1 MNQKEEIK
9 RLARPYARL
18 IRWSDEDECF
28 VGSLPELDGDC
39 THGSTVEEVARN
51 LDECAELY
59 VEDCLTDGTPLPEP
73 RAAVIVPGKSR
84 TWANENAIAQLR
96 QSRGVT
102 QKDFAR
108 LLGVSLSTLINGKV
122 VSGGLVVLLPAFWS
136 LSASIPNF
144 FKPDKPGTPFPY
156 KKKYEKR

>member
-51 LDECAELY
+51 LDECVGIVCGRLS
-59 VEDCLTDGTPLPEP
+59 DGWN
-73 RAAVIVPGKSR
+73 S
-84 TWANENAIAQLR
+84 
-96 QSRGVT
+96 
-102 QKDFAR
+102 
-108 LLGVSLSTLINGKV
+108 
-122 VSGGLVVLLPAFWS
+122 PA
-136 LSASIPNF
+136 
-144 FKPDKPGTPFPY
+144 
-156 KKKYEKR
+156 

>member
-28 VGSLPELDGDC
+28 VGSLPE
-39 THGSTVEEVARN
+39 
-51 LDECAELY
+51 
-59 VEDCLTDGTPLPEP
+59 P
-73 RAAVIVPGKSR
+73 RVAVIVPGKSR

-108 LLGVSLSTLINGKV
+108 LLGVSLSTLIKWESGQRRPSGSSARLLEL
-122 VSGGLVVLLPAFWS
+122 VSKHPELLQ
-136 LSASIPNF
+136 
-144 FKPDKPGTPFPY
+144 T
-156 KKKYEKR
+156 

>member
-1 MNQKEEIK
+1 MSPLADCLNHGIKNDESERRNQTACPSLRK
-9 RLARPYARL
+9 A

-73 RAAVIVPGKSR
+73 RVAVIVPAKSR

-108 LLGVSLSTLINGKV
+108 LLGVSLSTLIKWESGQRRPSGSSARLLEL
-122 VSGGLVVLLPAFWS
+122 VSKHPELLQ
-136 LSASIPNF
+136 
-144 FKPDKPGTPFPY
+144 T
-156 KKKYEKR
+156 

>member
-1 MNQKEEIK
+1 MNEKEKIK
-9 RLARPYARL
+9 RLARPFVRF

-84 TWANENAIAQLR
+84 AWANENAIAQLR

-108 LLGVSLSTLINGKV
+108 LLGVSLSTLIKWESGQRRPSGSSARLLEL
-122 VSGGLVVLLPAFWS
+122 VSKHPELLQA
-136 LSASIPNF
+136 
-144 FKPDKPGTPFPY
+144 
-156 KKKYEKR
+156 

>member
-1 MNQKEEIK
+1 MESRTMSQKDEIK

-18 IRWSDEDECF
+18 IRWSDEDGCF

-59 VEDCLTDGTPLPEP
+59 VEDCLADGTPLPEP
-73 RAAVIVPGKSR
+73 GAAVIVPGKSR
-84 TWANENAIAQLR
+84 TWGYENAIARLR
-96 QSRGVT
+96 HSRGVT

-108 LLGVSLSTLINGKV
+108 LLGVSLSTLIKWE
-122 VSGGLVVLLPAFWS
+122 SGQRRPGG
-136 LSASIPNF
+136 SASRLLELVSKHPELLQ
-144 FKPDKPGTPFPY
+144 D
-156 KKKYEKR
+156 

>member
-73 RAAVIVPGKSR
+73 RVAVIVPGKSR
-84 TWANENAIAQLR
+84 AWANENAIAQLR

-102 QKDFAR
+102 QKEFAR
-108 LLGVSLSTLINGKV
+108 LLGVSLATLIK
-122 VSGGLVVLLPAFWS
+122 W
-136 LSASIPNF
+136 
-144 FKPDKPGTPFPY
+144 
-156 KKKYEKR
+156 

>member
-1 MNQKEEIK
+1 MNQNEIK

-18 IRWSDEDECF
+18 IRWSDEDQCF

-84 TWANENAIAQLR
+84 AWANENAIAQLR
-96 QSRGVT
+96 QSRALHR
-102 QKDFAR
+102 K
-108 LLGVSLSTLINGKV
+108 TL
-122 VSGGLVVLLPAFWS
+122 
-136 LSASIPNF
+136 
-144 FKPDKPGTPFPY
+144 PGCWA
-156 KKKYEKR
+156 